1 MYWAGRTP
9 TPGGIPG
16 TSLLP
21 ELALDPP
28 TLILLELV
36 TEDRPRP
43 PELDPDAAETVA
55 VSPYATLLELDPA
68 VLVSAV
74 ELLYCDSEEPT
85 VEAAGRYEFEF
96 WLLPTPDLPL

>member
-1 MYWAGRTP
+1 M
-9 TPGGIPG
+9 
-16 TSLLP
+16 P
-21 ELALDPP
+21 ELAFVPP

-55 VSPYATLLELDPA
+55 VSPYADLLELDPGPA
-68 VLVSAV
+68 VLLVSAV
-74 ELLYCDSEEPT
+74 ELLYCDSETEPT

-96 WLLPTPDLPL
+96 WLTPDLPPL

>member
-1 MYWAGRTP
+1 MV
-9 TPGGIPG
+9 
-16 TSLLP
+16 
-21 ELALDPP
+21 PP

-55 VSPYATLLELDPA
+55 VSPYADLLELE
-68 VLVSAV
+68 LVSAV
-74 ELLYCDSEEPT
+74 ELLYCDSETEPT

-96 WLLPTPDLPL
+96 WLTPDLPPL